1 MLSERG
7 DKRRERDADDM
18 NHYSHF
24 IHLLIFRA
32 ASDDKKK
39 AFLLLLQKSFHK
51 KTHESLVPTVLRTA
65 VRNPPPPLQ
74 HTQTYTH
81 TSVNSTQPLLWPGNR
96 HRHYSDYIAKGWIGR
111 RTGGGVDSNNV
122 SNYLACK
129 HEFMQRVRF
138 CWCGSR
144 RTAHQ
149 QARAHTE
156 ALPARVLR
164 ESSHT

>member
-32 ASDDKKK
+32 ASVDKKK
-39 AFLLLLQKSFHK
+39 KPSCCFYRSLFIKKRMSHWCQQCWELQSE
-51 KTHESLVPTVLRTA
+51 T
-65 VRNPPPPLQ
+65 PPPPPQ

-81 TSVNSTQPLLWPGNR
+81 TSVNSTQPLLCPGNR

-111 RTGGGVDSNNV
+111 RTGGVDSNNV

-149 QARAHTE
+149 QARGHTE

-164 ESSHT
+164 ESGHT